1 MFCGRLRL
9 FSRGQGRCM
18 IGGLGGG
25 ISLEVVLL
33 GVPGY
38 STGTPS

>member
-1 MFCGRLRL
+1 MFCGRLLL
-9 FSRGQGRCM
+9 FSRGQGGYM

-33 GVPGY
+33 GVLGLR
-38 STGTPS
+38 TPS